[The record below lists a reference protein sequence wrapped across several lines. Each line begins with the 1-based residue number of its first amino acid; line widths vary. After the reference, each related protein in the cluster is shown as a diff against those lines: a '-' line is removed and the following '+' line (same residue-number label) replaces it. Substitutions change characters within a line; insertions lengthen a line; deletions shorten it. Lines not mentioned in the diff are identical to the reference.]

1 MRQDTS
7 ICVDYVAR
15 VEGQGALDIKVSG
28 GKVEYAKFSIFEP
41 PRFFEAFL
49 VGRRCDEVHEL
60 TSRICG
66 ICPVAHQITAL
77 RAVENA
83 LGIKV
88 SQQTRDL
95 RKLFAL
101 SAHISSHVL
110 NLYFLAAP
118 DYFGYESIIP
128 MAQHNPDLFKRALAL
143 KKVGN
148 DLTELIGGRSVHP
161 ISAVVGGFTALP
173 DRDGLRAIRARLI
186 TSKEYALKDVE
197 LFSNLRIPSFE
208 RRCEHVALRSDSE
221 YAINDGRLV
230 STDGLNIAESEYREY
245 IGEKQVPHSTAKH
258 SHVKNRSSIMVGP
271 LPRVN
276 LNFDKLSPD
285 TRKAAKQIGFRPL
298 VFKPYMSIVARA
310 LEVVNAIDESI
321 EIIDRLKLKQED
333 LSFEIKAGEGA
344 AITEAPRGILYHYY
358 KFDREG
364 KVEKADI
371 VTPTAHYAF
380 NVEKDLY
387 ELVPNLLDQPL
398 EEAALKCEMLVRAY
412 DPCIS
417 CSAHFVNLR
426 VENKALRSPT
436 IRKR

>member
-1 MRQDTS
+1 MNRDAS
-7 ICVDYVAR
+7 ISVDYIAR
-15 VEGQGALDIKVSG
+15 VEGAGALDIKVSA
-28 GKVEYAKFSIFEP
+28 GKVEHAKFSIYESP
-41 PRFFEAFL
+41 KFFEAFL

-83 LGIKV
+83 LGIEV

-95 RKLFAL
+95 RRLFAL

-118 DYFGYESIIP
+118 DYFGCESIIP
-128 MAQHNPDLFKRALAL
+128 MARRHPDFFKRALAL

-148 DLTELIGGRSVHP
+148 DLTEIIGGRSVHP
-161 ISAVVGGFTALP
+161 ISAVVGGFTAPP
-173 DRDGLRAIRARLI
+173 DKDSLMRIRAHLVEA
-186 TSKEYALKDVE
+186 KEYALRDVE
-197 LFSNLRIPSFE
+197 LFRNLSIPSFE
-208 RRCEHVALRSDSE
+208 RRCEHVALRNDSE
-221 YAINDGRLV
+221 YAVNEGRLI
-230 STDGLNIAESEYREY
+230 SSDGLNITESEYRKH
-245 IGEKQVPHSTAKH
+245 ILEKQVPHSTAKH
-258 SHVKNRSSIMVGP
+258 SVVRNRSSIMVGP

-276 LNFDKLSPD
+276 LNFDKLSSD
-285 TRKAAKQIGFRPL
+285 ARNAAKKIGFQPP

-321 EIIDRLKLKQED
+321 AIIDRLKLKQED

-371 VTPTAHYAF
+371 VTPTAHYAY
-380 NVEKDLY
+380 NVERDLR

-398 EEAALKCEMLVRAY
+398 EEATLKCEMLVRAY

-417 CSAHFVNLR
+417 CSTHLVKLR
-426 VENKALRSPT
+426 IEDKPSRRPEM
-436 IRKR
+436 RKR

>member
-1 MRQDTS
+1 MRRDTS
-7 ICVDYVAR
+7 ISVDYVAR
-15 VEGQGALDIKVSG
+15 VEGQGGLDIKVSG
-28 GKVEYAKFSIFEP
+28 GKVEYAKFSIYEP

-83 LGIKV
+83 LGIEV

-95 RKLFAL
+95 RRLFAL
-101 SAHISSHVL
+101 SAYISSHVL

-128 MAQHNPDLFKRALAL
+128 MARHNSDIFKRALAL

-161 ISAVVGGFTALP
+161 VSAVVGGFTALP
-173 DRDGLRAIRARLI
+173 DRQSLETFGARLI
-186 TSKEYALKDVE
+186 EAKEYALKDVE
-197 LFSNLRIPSFE
+197 LFNNLKIPSFE
-208 RRCEHVALRSDSE
+208 RRCEHVALHSDSE
-221 YAINDGRLV
+221 YAVNEGRIA
-230 STDGLNIAESEYREY
+230 STDGLNIAETEYRKY
-245 IGEKQVPHSTAKH
+245 FVEKQVPHSTAKH
-258 SHVKNRSSIMVGP
+258 SYVKNRSSIMVGP

-285 TRKAAKQIGFRPL
+285 AREAAEQIGFRPP

-321 EIIDRLKLKQED
+321 RIIDRLNLEQEK

-371 VTPTAHYAF
+371 VTPTAHYAY
-380 NVEKDLY
+380 NIERDMY

-398 EEAALKCEMLVRAY
+398 EEATLKCEMLVRAY

-417 CSAHFVNLR
+417 CSAHFVKLN
-426 VENKALRSPT
+426 VENRQLHDHGAK
-436 IRKR
+436 KE

>member
-1 MRQDTS
+1 MKRDVS
-7 ICVDYVAR
+7 ISVDYIAR
-15 VEGQGALDIKVSG
+15 VEGVGALDIKVSG
-28 GKVEYAKFSIFEP
+28 GKVEYAKFSIYESP
-41 PRFFEAFL
+41 KFFEAFL

-66 ICPVAHQITAL
+66 ICPVAHQMTAL

-83 LGIKV
+83 LGIEV

-95 RKLFAL
+95 RRLFAL

-118 DYFGYESIIP
+118 DYFGYESVIP
-128 MAQHNPDLFKRALAL
+128 MARHDLDFFKRALAL

-161 ISAVVGGFTALP
+161 ISAIVGGFTAPP
-173 DRDGLRAIRARLI
+173 DKDSLRAIKARLI
-186 TSKEYALKDVE
+186 KAKDYALRDVE
-197 LFSNLRIPSFE
+197 LFSSLKIPLFE

-221 YAINDGRLV
+221 YAINEGRLV
-230 STDGLNIAESEYREY
+230 STDGLNIEENEYRKY
-245 IGEKQVPHSTAKH
+245 IGEKQVLHSTAKH
-258 SHVKNRSSIMVGP
+258 SYVKNRSSIMVGP

-285 TRKAAKQIGFRPL
+285 ARKAANQIGFQPP
-298 VFKPYMSIVARA
+298 VFKPYMSIVARV

-321 EIIDRLKLKQED
+321 AIIDRLKPKQEE

-358 KFDREG
+358 KFDKEG

-371 VTPTAHYAF
+371 VTPTAHYAY
-380 NVEKDLY
+380 NVERDLY

-398 EEAALKCEMLVRAY
+398 EEATLKCEMLIRAY

-417 CSAHFVNLR
+417 CSTHLAKLKI
-426 VENKALRSPT
+426 ENKPERSLFA
-436 IRKR
+436 RK

>member
-1 MRQDTS
+1 MRQHTS
-7 ICVDYVAR
+7 IFVDYVAR
-15 VEGQGALDIKVSG
+15 VEGQGSLDIKVSG
-28 GKVEYAKFSIFEP
+28 GKVEYAKFSVYEP

-66 ICPVAHQITAL
+66 ICPVAHQVTAL

-83 LGIKV
+83 LGIEV

-95 RKLFAL
+95 RRLLAL

-128 MAQHNPDLFKRALAL
+128 MARHNSDIFRRALAL

-161 ISAVVGGFTALP
+161 ISAIVGGFTALP
-173 DRDGLRAIRARLI
+173 DRDSLKTIGARLVEA
-186 TSKEYALKDVE
+186 KEYALKDVE
-197 LFSNLRIPSFE
+197 LFNNLKIPSFE

-221 YAINDGRLV
+221 YAVNEGRLA
-230 STDGLNIAESEYREY
+230 STDGLNVAERDYRKYIAER
-245 IGEKQVPHSTAKH
+245 QVPHSIAKH
-258 SHVKNRSSIMVGP
+258 SYVKNRSSIMVGP

-285 TRKAAKQIGFRPL
+285 AQDAAKQIGFRPP

-321 EIIDRLKLKQED
+321 RIIDRLD
-333 LSFEIKAGEGA
+333 LEEEKPSFEIKAGEGA

-371 VTPTAHYAF
+371 VTPTAHYAY
-380 NVEKDLY
+380 NIEKDMY

-398 EEAALKCEMLVRAY
+398 EEATLKCEMLVRAY

-417 CSAHFVNLR
+417 CSAHFVKLKVEKTPLR
-426 VENKALRSPT
+426 RTLRKQ
-436 IRKR
+436 R

>member
-1 MRQDTS
+1 MRQHTS
-7 ICVDYVAR
+7 IFVDYVAR
-15 VEGQGALDIKVSG
+15 VEGQGSLDIKVSG
-28 GKVEYAKFSIFEP
+28 GKVEYAKFSVYEP

-83 LGIKV
+83 LGIEV

-95 RKLFAL
+95 RRLLAL

-128 MAQHNPDLFKRALAL
+128 MARHNSDIFRRALAL

-161 ISAVVGGFTALP
+161 ISAIVGGFTALP
-173 DRDGLRAIRARLI
+173 DRDSLKTIGARLVEA
-186 TSKEYALKDVE
+186 KEYALKDVE
-197 LFSNLRIPSFE
+197 LFNNLKIPSFE

-221 YAINDGRLV
+221 YAVNEGRLA
-230 STDGLNIAESEYREY
+230 STDGLNVAERDYRKYIAER
-245 IGEKQVPHSTAKH
+245 QVPHSIAKH
-258 SHVKNRSSIMVGP
+258 SYVKNRSSIMVGP

-285 TRKAAKQIGFRPL
+285 AQDAAKQIGFRPP

-321 EIIDRLKLKQED
+321 RIIDRLD
-333 LSFEIKAGEGA
+333 LEEEKPSFEIKAGGGA

-371 VTPTAHYAF
+371 VTPTAHYAY
-380 NVEKDLY
+380 NIEKDMY

-398 EEAALKCEMLVRAY
+398 EEATLKCEMLVRAY

-417 CSAHFVNLR
+417 CSAHFVKLKVEKTPLR
-426 VENKALRSPT
+426 RTLRKQ
-436 IRKR
+436 R

>member
-1 MRQDTS
+1 MKQDTS

-83 LGIKV
+83 LGIEV
-88 SQQTRDL
+88 SQQTKDL

-128 MAQHNPDLFKRALAL
+128 IARHNPDLFKRALAL

-173 DRDGLRAIRARLI
+173 DRDGLKTIRARLVEA
-186 TSKEYALKDVE
+186 KEYALRDVE
-197 LFSNLRIPSFE
+197 LFNNLKISSFE

-221 YAINDGRLV
+221 YAVNEGRLV
-230 STDGLNIAESEYREY
+230 STDGLDIAESEYRKY
-245 IGEKQVPHSTAKH
+245 IVEKQVPHSTAKH
-258 SHVKNRSSIMVGP
+258 SYVKNRSSIMVGP

-285 TRKAAKQIGFRPL
+285 ARKAAKKIGFQPP
-298 VFKPYMSIVARA
+298 VFKPYMSILARA

-321 EIIDRLKLKQED
+321 GIIDRLNPKQED
-333 LSFEIKAGEGA
+333 LSFEMKAGEGA

-358 KFDREG
+358 KFNREG

-371 VTPTAHYAF
+371 VTPTAHYAY
-380 NVEKDLY
+380 NVERDLH

-417 CSAHFVNLR
+417 CSAHFVNLK
-426 VENKALRSPT
+426 VENDALGSFRV
-436 IRKR
+436 RNR